1 MILTVCY
8 SLRIISNKIFYFR
21 EKNRLHLFTTAQNCV
36 EEPWMVEVPCKDP
49 HDRTKTTT
57 MKVPVILPHEL
68 LSWLAENGR
77 FYIAPNI
84 IKDFW
89 DRWKQFKPYH
99 PATDDGIHNPVA
111 ISGDDAKYTLGGAKI
126 IIICISLVCLD
137 RAKRSQSNDI
147 RTRGQP
153 YFFLK
158 W

>member
-1 MILTVCY
+1 
-8 SLRIISNKIFYFR
+8 
-21 EKNRLHLFTTAQNCV
+21 
-36 EEPWMVEVPCKDP
+36 MVEVPCKDP

-57 MKVPVILPHEL
+57 MNVPVILPHEL